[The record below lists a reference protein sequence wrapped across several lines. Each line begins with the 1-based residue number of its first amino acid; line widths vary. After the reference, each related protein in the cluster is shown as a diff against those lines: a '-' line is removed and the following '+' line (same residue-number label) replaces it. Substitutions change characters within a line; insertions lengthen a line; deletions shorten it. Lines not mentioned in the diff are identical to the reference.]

1 MLRSALVALM
11 VTSVVGS
18 FASVESIAVFSDSK
32 ALGANT
38 FTTGSVVIT
47 DAPATSL
54 VTFANMAPGDF
65 IVAPLLLTNG
75 GTLQQ
80 RYAMSTGTTNANS
93 KALAGQLVLTVR
105 EYQAPGCSA
114 ETGTVLYTGAL
125 SGGAIGSNTQ
135 GAQAGDRV
143 LNAAANEQICF
154 KVQLPLATGNA
165 FQTATTTATF
175 TFDAEQTVN
184 NP

>member
-1 MLRSALVALM
+1 MLRSALAALM

-38 FTTGSVVIT
+38 FSTGSVSIT
-47 DAPATSL
+47 LAPATAL

-65 IVAPLLLTNG
+65 IIAPLTLSNG
-75 GTLQQ
+75 GTLQH
-80 RYAMSTGTTNANS
+80 RYAMTTGTTNADGKS
-93 KALAGQLVLTVR
+93 LGGQLVLTVR

-114 ETGTVLYTGAL
+114 ETGAVLYTGAL
-125 SGGAIGSNTQ
+125 SGGIIGSNVQ
-135 GAQAGDRV
+135 GAHAGDRV
-143 LNAAANEQICF
+143 LNAAANEQLCF